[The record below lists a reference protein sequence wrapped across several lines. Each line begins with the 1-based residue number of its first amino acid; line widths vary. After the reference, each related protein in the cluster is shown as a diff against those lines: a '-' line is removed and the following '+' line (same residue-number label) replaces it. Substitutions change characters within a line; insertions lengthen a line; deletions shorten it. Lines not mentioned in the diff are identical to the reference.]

1 MRDEISVQPET
12 LLQASAR
19 FDLESVEL
27 GSALSRLQATLG
39 SLGDVCGNDDQGR
52 KFGSGY
58 NPNAEKLQQAL
69 QNMIARLADISR
81 GLEVMGINYQG
92 GDAASQ
98 VRSGG

>member
-1 MRDEISVQPET
+1 MRDEFSVNPET

-19 FDLESVEL
+19 FDLESAEL

-39 SLGDVCGNDDQGR
+39 SLGDVCGTDDQGH
-52 KFGSGY
+52 KFANGY
-58 NPNAEKLQQAL
+58 TPNAEKLVQAM
-69 QNMIARLADISR
+69 QNMTSRLADIGR
-81 GLEVMGINYQG
+81 GLEVMGTNYQG